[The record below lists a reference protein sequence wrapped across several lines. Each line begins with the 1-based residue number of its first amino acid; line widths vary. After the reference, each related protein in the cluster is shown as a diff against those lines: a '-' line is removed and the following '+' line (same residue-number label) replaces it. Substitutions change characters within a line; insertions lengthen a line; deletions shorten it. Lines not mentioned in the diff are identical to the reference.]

1 MMDSSAPVTQIDL
14 LVFEV
19 GGQRFGADLSQ
30 VRRID
35 QDSAADTVGRPLGTP
50 RSGKRALVF
59 EVSLGNERRLAVD
72 HVQGVAKVPVASLRR
87 LPRAVH
93 SAPYAIG
100 AWLDGDVVILLVD
113 LFAMVP
119 TA

>member
-1 MMDSSAPVTQIDL
+1 MTQVDL
-14 LVFEV
+14 LVFQV
-19 GGQRFGADLSQ
+19 GAQRFGADLSQ

-35 QDSAADTVGRPLGTP
+35 QDSPADTVGRPLGTP

-72 HVQGVAKVPVASLRR
+72 HVEGVSKVPVASLRR

-93 SAPYAIG
+93 AAPYAIG

-113 LFAMVP
+113 LLAMVP
-119 TA
+119 RDLKEAQ